1 MTQSLRSHSVLSPTP
16 CGPDSDLEYV
26 VCDYCGTDRTRRL
39 ATLPPVE
46 ALPLPMHRLG
56 ASALRLG
63 GERIHFCQCKTCGLV
78 YMNPRL
84 TEAAIAR
91 FYDTVYGTQGASEG
105 FESDQRARA
114 AHILDVVTRLLSDA
128 GDRRVSPSAG
138 ACPQVLDIGC
148 GAGQLLQEAQRRGWE
163 VRGTEL
169 SQVAAQHASQ
179 VLGVPIHCG
188 DFRELGLP
196 AGSLDLVVMQAVVEH
211 LRAPIDFLRDSAALL
226 RPGGVLFFS
235 VPNVVSAE
243 HRLARL
249 LGQPWRGFIVEHL
262 YYFTPAFLRR
272 LTADLGLEIA
282 FMSSWNP
289 LSRWPNPWRDLRRV
303 GQGTPAS
310 EPHSAPATPLPP
322 FAGAHDSLAKRA
334 LRQATNYLFDIVS
347 KVSEG
352 RRGGASTSGN
362 VLFVWARKP
371 R

>member
-1 MTQSLRSHSVLSPTP
+1 MAHSLRSHSILNATP

-26 VCDYCGTDRTRRL
+26 VCDYCGADHTRHL

-63 GERIHFCQCKTCGLV
+63 EERIHFCQCQTCGLV

-84 TEAAIAR
+84 TETAIAR

-114 AHILDVVTRLLSDA
+114 TYVLEVVARLLSTSADA
-128 GDRRVSPSAG
+128 R
-138 ACPQVLDIGC
+138 PQVLDIGC

-169 SQVAAQHASQ
+169 SLVAAQHASQ

-188 DFRELGLP
+188 DFRELRLP

-226 RPGGVLFFS
+226 RPGGILFFS
-235 VPNVVSAE
+235 VPNIASAE
-243 HRLARL
+243 HRVARL
-249 LGQPWRGFIVEHL
+249 LGQPWRGFIIEHL

-289 LSRWPNPWRDLRRV
+289 LSRWPNPWRDLRRA

-310 EPHSAPATPLPP
+310 EPRSAPAVPVPP
-322 FAGAHDSLAKRA
+322 FAGARDSLGKRV
-334 LRQATNYLFDIVS
+334 LRQATNYLFDVIS
-347 KVSEG
+347 KLSEG
-352 RRGGASTSGN
+352 RRGRASTVGN

>member
-1 MTQSLRSHSVLSPTP
+1 MSLSLRSHSILNPTP
-16 CGPDSDLEYV
+16 CAPDSDLEYV
-26 VCDYCGTDRTRRL
+26 ICDYCGTDDTRRL
-39 ATLPPVE
+39 ATLPPV
-46 ALPLPMHRLG
+46 AWLPLPMHRLG

-63 GERIHFCQCKTCGLV
+63 AERIHFCQCRTCGLV

-114 AHILDVVTRLLSDA
+114 THILDVTSRLLASVDSP
-128 GDRRVSPSAG
+128 DRAVAERARPR
-138 ACPQVLDIGC
+138 VLDIGC

-163 VRGTEL
+163 VLGTEL

-179 VLGVPIHCG
+179 VLGVSIHCG
-188 DFRELGLP
+188 DFRALGLP
-196 AGSLDLVVMQAVVEH
+196 AGSLDVVVMQAVVEH
-211 LRAPIDFLRDSAALL
+211 LRAPVDFLRDSAALL

-235 VPNVVSAE
+235 VPNVASAE

-249 LGQPWRGFIVEHL
+249 LGQPWRGFIIEHL

-272 LTADLGLEIA
+272 LMADLGLEVA

-303 GQGTPAS
+303 GQHAPGS
-310 EPHSAPATPLPP
+310 ESPGVPLVPVPP
-322 FAGAHDSLAKRA
+322 FAGARDSLGRRV
-334 LRQATNYLFDIVS
+334 LRQATNYLFDVVS
-347 KVSEG
+347 RLSEG
-352 RRGGASTSGN
+352 RRGGGSTAGN

>member
-1 MTQSLRSHSVLSPTP
+1 MTNSLRSHSVLNPTP
-16 CGPDSDLEYV
+16 CSPGSDLEYV

-39 ATLPPVE
+39 ATLPPVG

-56 ASALRLG
+56 ASVLRLG
-63 GERIHFCQCKTCGLV
+63 KERIHFCQCQRCGLV

-114 AHILDVVTRLLSDA
+114 VYLLDVATRLLADDPDGETALFA
-128 GDRRVSPSAG
+128 GPR
-138 ACPQVLDIGC
+138 PQVLDIGC

-179 VLGVPIHCG
+179 LLGVPIHCG
-188 DFRELGLP
+188 DFRELRLP

-235 VPNVVSAE
+235 VPNVASAE

-249 LGQPWRGFIVEHL
+249 LRQPWRGFIIEHL

-272 LTADLGLEIA
+272 LADDLGLEIA

-289 LSRWPNPWRDLRRV
+289 LSRWPNPWRDLRRA
-303 GQGTPAS
+303 GQRAPAGES
-310 EPHSAPATPLPP
+310 RSAPATPIPP
-322 FAGAHDSLAKRA
+322 FAGARDPLAKRA
-334 LRQATNYLFDIVS
+334 LRQATNYLFDVVS